1 MGVDILRRNLLALVL
16 IFPVVSFAEYAN
28 KIYVDVRNR
37 VPEMVVEDGR
47 FNGPVIDVI
56 NYIAEVENLELVYR
70 EVPWPRSLMNAKLG
84 QVDLLPRHSMNH
96 DREKY
101 LAPILL
107 GFENRVVNY
116 LLSPKL
122 KTQVIEF
129 NDLKPLVI
137 GMLRGSF
144 YGNELQKLNDDAT
157 IVYSNSIEQLLQMLS
172 AGRVDVVP
180 IQNLSWAEN
189 AYQKISEKKNIEK
202 YIIADYNEK
211 FLSGKYLSIPKRSK
225 FFKYY
230 HSINC
235 TVFNMRQNKVLDGI
249 YIRNGVLPFYQHFE
263 HAQSVKQEA
272 SCHVD

>member
-1 MGVDILRRNLLALVL
+1 
-16 IFPVVSFAEYAN
+16 
-28 KIYVDVRNR
+28 
-37 VPEMVVEDGR
+37 MVVEDGR
-47 FNGPVIDVI
+47 FDGPVIDVL
-56 NYIAEVENLELVYR
+56 NYIGELENLDLVFR

-84 QVDLLPRHSMNH
+84 QVDLLPRHSMNP

-122 KTQVIEF
+122 KVQVFEF

-144 YGNELQKLNDDAT
+144 YGKELLKLNEDAT
-157 IVYSNSIEQLLQMLS
+157 IVYTNSIEQLLQMLS

-189 AYQKISEKKNIEK
+189 AYQKLSEQENIEK
-202 YIIADYNEK
+202 YVIADFKEE

-225 FFKYY
+225 FFKRY

-235 TVFNMRQNKVLDGI
+235 TVFRMRKNKIMDSI
-249 YIRNGVLPFYQHFE
+249 YIRHGVLPFYQHFE
-263 HAQSVKQEA
+263 HAQSLKQEA
-272 SCHVD
+272 SCQIN

>member
-1 MGVDILRRNLLALVL
+1 
-16 IFPVVSFAEYAN
+16 
-28 KIYVDVRNR
+28 
-37 VPEMVVEDGR
+37 MVVEEGR
-47 FNGPVIDVI
+47 FTGPVIDVI
-56 NYIAEVENLELVYR
+56 SHIGEVENLDLVFR
-70 EVPWPRSLMNAKLG
+70 EVPWPRSLMSAKLG
-84 QVDLLPRHSMNH
+84 QVDLLPRHSMNP

-122 KTQVIEF
+122 KSQVFEF

-144 YGNELQKLNDDAT
+144 YGKELLKLNEDAT

-189 AYQKISEKKNIEK
+189 AFQKLSEQENIDK
-202 YIIADYNEK
+202 YVIAEFK
-211 FLSGKYLSIPKRSK
+211 EEFLSGKYLSIPKRSGFLK
-225 FFKYY
+225 RY
-230 HSINC
+230 HAINC
-235 TVFNMRQNKVLDGI
+235 TVFRMRKNKIMDSI
-249 YIRNGVLPFYQHFE
+249 YIRHGVLPFYQHFE
-263 HAQSVKQEA
+263 HAQSLKQEA
-272 SCHVD
+272 SCKIK